1 MDDGVVGLFFFTG
14 AALTTTGSVG
24 GELPVVEEE
33 EEGLDMGCF
42 LIDADPPAP
51 MGFEEEGGV
60 VIGFFTGVVAVA
72 SFTGVIGV
80 LEGNFLESGLTGVVC
95 FFFFFADSLS
105 TICIGDMVSKDRK
118 NPK

>member
-1 MDDGVVGLFFFTG
+1 M
-14 AALTTTGSVG
+14 TTTGSVG

-51 MGFEEEGGV
+51 MGFEEGGV
-60 VIGFFTGVVAVA
+60 VVGFFTGVVAMA
-72 SFTGVIGV
+72 GFTGVVGV
-80 LEGNFLESGLTGVVC
+80 LEGNFLESGLTGV

-105 TICIGDMVSKDRK
+105 TICIGDMV
-118 NPK
+118 

>member
-1 MDDGVVGLFFFTG
+1 MDAGVFFFTG
-14 AALTTTGSVG
+14 AALTTTGVG

-72 SFTGVIGV
+72 GLTGVIGV
-80 LEGNFLESGLTGVVC
+80 LEGNFLESGLTGVVV

-105 TICIGDMVSKDRK
+105 TICIGDMV
-118 NPK
+118 

>member
-1 MDDGVVGLFFFTG
+1 MDGVVEVFFFTG

-33 EEGLDMGCF
+33 EGLAMGCF

-51 MGFEEEGGV
+51 MGFEEEGGA

-72 SFTGVIGV
+72 GFTGVIGV
-80 LEGNFLESGLTGVVC
+80 LEGNFLESGLTGVVV
-95 FFFFFADSLS
+95 FFFADSLS
-105 TICIGDMVSKDRK
+105 TIWIGDMV
-118 NPK
+118 

>member
-1 MDDGVVGLFFFTG
+1 MDAGVFFFTG
-14 AALTTTGSVG
+14 AALTTTGVG

-51 MGFEEEGGV
+51 MDFEEGVV

-72 SFTGVIGV
+72 GFTGVPPVTGV
-80 LEGNFLESGLTGVVC
+80 LEGNFLESGLTGVV
-95 FFFFFADSLS
+95 FFFFADSLS
-105 TICIGDMVSKDRK
+105 TICIGDMV
-118 NPK
+118 

>member
-1 MDDGVVGLFFFTG
+1 MDVGVFFFTG
-14 AALTTTGSVG
+14 AALTTAGVG

-51 MGFEEEGGV
+51 MGFEEGGV

-72 SFTGVIGV
+72 GFTGVIGV
-80 LEGNFLESGLTGVVC
+80 LEGNFLESGLTGVV

-105 TICIGDMVSKDRK
+105 TICIGDMV
-118 NPK
+118 

>member
-1 MDDGVVGLFFFTG
+1 MDVGVFFFTG

-33 EEGLDMGCF
+33 EESLDMGCF
-42 LIDADPPAP
+42 LIDADPTAP

-72 SFTGVIGV
+72 GFTGVIGV
-80 LEGNFLESGLTGVVC
+80 LEGNLLESGLTGV
-95 FFFFFADSLS
+95 FFFFADSLS
-105 TICIGDMVSKDRK
+105 TICIGDMVYKEK
-118 NPK
+118 KPQVEIL

>member
-1 MDDGVVGLFFFTG
+1 MDVGVFFFTG

-42 LIDADPPAP
+42 LIDADPPVP
-51 MGFEEEGGV
+51 IGFEEDGV

-72 SFTGVIGV
+72 VAGFTGVVGV
-80 LEGNFLESGLTGVVC
+80 LEGNFLESGLTGVV
-95 FFFFFADSLS
+95 FFFFADSLS
-105 TICIGDMVSKDRK
+105 TICIGDMV
-118 NPK
+118 

>member
-1 MDDGVVGLFFFTG
+1 MDAGVFFFTG
-14 AALTTTGSVG
+14 AALTTTG

-51 MGFEEEGGV
+51 MGFEESGV

-72 SFTGVIGV
+72 GFTGVVGV
-80 LEGNFLESGLTGVVC
+80 LEGNLLESGLTGV
-95 FFFFFADSLS
+95 FFFADSLS
-105 TICIGDMVSKDRK
+105 TICIGDMV
-118 NPK
+118 

>member
-1 MDDGVVGLFFFTG
+1 MGQLLLIGNCVVDGVDAGVFFFTG

-24 GELPVVEEE
+24 GELPEE

-51 MGFEEEGGV
+51 MDFEEDGV

-72 SFTGVIGV
+72 GFTGVIGV
-80 LEGNFLESGLTGVVC
+80 LEGNFLESGLTGVVV
-95 FFFFFADSLS
+95 FFSFFADSLS
-105 TICIGDMVSKDRK
+105 TICIGDMV
-118 NPK
+118 